1 MCVNGFSGGSYY
13 TGQNMIN
20 LKQNGLV
27 TNGTVNAFK
36 SDCSIDRDGYTYYA
50 SVKFM
55 AINGKEY
62 QFFDD
67 FGSYTRVFTVGDT
80 VDVLYNPESP
90 KSAIIDRGILNWGIT
105 TGLFI
110 MVLLSL

>member
-1 MCVNGFSGGSYY
+1 MCVIGFSVGSYY

-27 TNGTVNAFK
+27 TNGTV
-36 SDCSIDRDGYTYYA
+36 
-50 SVKFM
+50 
-55 AINGKEY
+55 
-62 QFFDD
+62 
-67 FGSYTRVFTVGDT
+67 
-80 VDVLYNPESP
+80 DVLYNPESA

-105 TGLFI
+105 NGLFI

>member
-1 MCVNGFSGGSYY
+1 
-13 TGQNMIN
+13 MIN

-27 TNGTVNAFK
+27 TNG
-36 SDCSIDRDGYTYYA
+36 
-50 SVKFM
+50 
-55 AINGKEY
+55 
-62 QFFDD
+62 
-67 FGSYTRVFTVGDT
+67 T

-105 TGLFI
+105 NGLFI

>member
-20 LKQNGLV
+20 LKQNELV
-27 TNGTVNAFK
+27 TNG
-36 SDCSIDRDGYTYYA
+36 
-50 SVKFM
+50 
-55 AINGKEY
+55 
-62 QFFDD
+62 
-67 FGSYTRVFTVGDT
+67 T